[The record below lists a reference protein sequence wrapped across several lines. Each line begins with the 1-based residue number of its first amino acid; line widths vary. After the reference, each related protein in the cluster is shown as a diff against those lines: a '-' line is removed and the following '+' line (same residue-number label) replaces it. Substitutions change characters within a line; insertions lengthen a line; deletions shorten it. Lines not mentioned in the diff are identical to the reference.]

1 MKVIWA
7 PEARQDRRDIW
18 SYIAEESPNAAARM
32 DQRFSDAAASLAE
45 FPLRGRAGTVPG
57 TRELIPHPSY
67 RLVYEVEGDTVW
79 LLTLIHTARQW
90 PPGGG

>member
-1 MKVIWA
+1 MKVIWT

-32 DQRFSDAAASLAE
+32 DQRFSDAAASLDE
-45 FPLRGRAGTVPG
+45 FPMRGRASTAPG

-67 RLVYEVEGDTVW
+67 RLVYEVEGETVW
-79 LLTLIHTARQW
+79 LLALIHTARQW